1 MVELYSVFM
10 IAEHLFVLYIAVG
23 RMILRSNNHAAKK
36 NEGGA
41 YTMGR
46 CKRSVEL
53 FFVLFSCGQVV
64 KGRVVELYSV
74 SMIFSWYL

>member
-10 IAEHLFVLYIAVG
+10 IAEQLFVLYIAVG

-41 YTMGR
+41 YTMER

-64 KGRVVELYSV
+64 NYVTF
-74 SMIFSWYL
+74 FSLVHEPWH